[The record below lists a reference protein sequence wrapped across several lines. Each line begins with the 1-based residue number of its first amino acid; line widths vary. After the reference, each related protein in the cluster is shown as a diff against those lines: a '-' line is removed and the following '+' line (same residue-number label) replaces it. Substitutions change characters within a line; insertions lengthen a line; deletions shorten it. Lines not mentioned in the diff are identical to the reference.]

1 MYIYIYIYIY
11 VYVYCVCVYI
21 IIYVCMYMH
30 VHIIA
35 KMMSLFTHKETLLY
49 WQGEENMPMVNCLTI
64 GGRQR

>member
-1 MYIYIYIYIY
+1 MYIYMCTCI
-11 VYVYCVCVYI
+11 VYM
-21 IIYVCMYMH
+21 YVCMYMH
-30 VHIIA
+30 VHIKA